1 MSIGNLP
8 EDGNSPEDD
17 RPSIGRALQ
26 QARIS
31 AGLTVDEVS
40 SSTRVR
46 TPIVRGIEQD
56 DFSRCGGDVYARG
69 HIRVLARAVG
79 LDPESLIAQFDAEHG
94 GRPAPTAPAPLFEA
108 ERIRPEPRR
117 PNWTAAM
124 VAAIV
129 AVVGFVGFTLVRGG
143 DGDGSSVAEDT
154 ASPKP
159 SASAPTNTAAPPSP
173 PPRTSPTRPTVP
185 SRASRRTRS
194 PSS

>member
-17 RPSIGRALQ
+17 RVSIGRALQ

-79 LDPESLIAQFDAEHG
+79 CMDA
-94 GRPAPTAPAPLFEA
+94 L
-108 ERIRPEPRR
+108 
-117 PNWTAAM
+117 
-124 VAAIV
+124 VAAAKKEGKLNAI
-129 AVVGFVGFTLVRGG
+129 AL
-143 DGDGSSVAEDT
+143 
-154 ASPKP
+154 
-159 SASAPTNTAAPPSP
+159 
-173 PPRTSPTRPTVP
+173 PRDW
-185 SRASRRTRS
+185 ANYGEIID
-194 PSS
+194 